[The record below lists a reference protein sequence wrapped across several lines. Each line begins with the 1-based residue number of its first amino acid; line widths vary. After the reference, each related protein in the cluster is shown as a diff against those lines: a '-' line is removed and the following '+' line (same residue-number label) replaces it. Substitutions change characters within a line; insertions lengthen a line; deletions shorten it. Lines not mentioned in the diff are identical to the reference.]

1 MRTQEQATFAPPF
14 IRDIPPPAPP
24 REEHRARLGLLV
36 DLRTTPPGTVSFEPL
51 PDHRLKIHAGAPV
64 RGECRSTRF
73 VYTRGDIDIFPAGK
87 SDVWEEETANTSL
100 IVRLAPALLRRAAE
114 DMGMNP
120 DRAGLAPRHHIRDA
134 RIEHIAWALESDRE
148 EGHPGGL
155 LYTESL
161 GMALAFHLLGR
172 YPAPLEG
179 TRGLSGAQLKQVTEY
194 IEEHLDRNLSLVR
207 LAGVAG
213 MSESHFRALFK
224 RSTGLPVHEY
234 VVQRRVERARTLLLR
249 GELPASQVALE
260 AGFSHQ
266 SHMARCIRRVLGV
279 TPRSLVRGARA
290 R

>member
-1 MRTQEQATFAPPF
+1 MRTQAAFAQPF
-14 IRDIPPPAPP
+14 NDDAVSARDEP
-24 REEHRARLGLLV
+24 RARLGLRV
-36 DLRTTPPGTVSFEPL
+36 DLRTTPPGTVSLEAL

-64 RGECRSTRF
+64 RGACRASRF
-73 VYTRGDIDIFPAGK
+73 VYTRGDIDIFPAGQ
-87 SDVWEEETANTSL
+87 SDVWHEETENTSL
-100 IVRLAPALLRRAAE
+100 MVRVAPALLRRAAE
-114 DMGMNP
+114 DLGMDP
-120 DRAGLAPRHHIRDA
+120 DRAGLEPRHHFRDA
-134 RIEHIAWALESDRE
+134 RIEHIAWALESGNE

-161 GMALAFHLLGR
+161 GLALAFHLLGR
-172 YPAPLEG
+172 YPAPG
-179 TRGLSGAQLKQVTEY
+179 PSVRGLSASQLKRVTEY

-213 MSESHFRALFK
+213 VSESHFRALFK

-234 VVQRRVERARTLLLR
+234 VIQRRVERARALLLR

-266 SHMARCIRRVLGV
+266 SHMARCMRRVLGV
-279 TPRSLVRGARA
+279 TPSSLVRGARA